1 MRRRLTMDFRAAPR
15 HLGTE
20 APEDAM
26 VSLDDYI
33 DDGEE
38 GPDTAADFEALKG
51 CLKALADAIA
61 STNLAVINGA
71 QGDLAAAT
79 QRVQA
84 SIAAL
89 KRFHDAMKVLESGTE
104 QEPAEGEEDEEA

>member
-1 MRRRLTMDFRAAPR
+1 MDFRAAPR
-15 HLGTE
+15 HLGAE

-71 QGDLAAAT
+71 QGDLGAAT

-89 KRFHDAMKVLESGTE
+89 KRFHEGMQILESGTE
-104 QEPAEGEEDEEA
+104 AAEAGEAGEEDED

>member
-1 MRRRLTMDFRAAPR
+1 MDSRAVRRHTGREL
-15 HLGTE
+15 
-20 APEDAM
+20 PEERM

-33 DDGEE
+33 DDSEE
-38 GPDTAADFEALKG
+38 GPDVAADFAALKD

-71 QGDLAAAT
+71 QGDVGAAT

-84 SIAAL
+84 SIGAL
-89 KRFHDAMKVLESGTE
+89 KRFHDAMKVLEAGTE
-104 QEPAEGEEDEEA
+104 EDAEATEEE

>member
-1 MRRRLTMDFRAAPR
+1 
-15 HLGTE
+15 
-20 APEDAM
+20 M

-33 DDGEE
+33 DDGDE
-38 GPDTAADFEALKG
+38 GPDVSADFAALKG

-71 QGDLAAAT
+71 QGDAAAAT

-84 SIAAL
+84 SVAAL
-89 KRFHDAMKVLESGTE
+89 KRFHDAFQVLDAG
-104 QEPAEGEEDEEA
+104 AEEAEAGEEE